1 MTMITAL
8 YDQNFQQGPNTPPPP
23 VHNNQ
28 PGPSGAQI
36 QEIEMQ
42 QFVVNEEEKIHAAST
57 FQSPHIYD
65 EAGYQRQTLLAVTEE
80 PLYQNQAEI
89 EF

>member
-1 MTMITAL
+1 MAKNQFRHIL
-8 YDQNFQQGPNTPPPP
+8 KRPSVSPPP

-28 PGPSGAQI
+28 PGPSRGQI
-36 QEIEMQ
+36 EQIEMQ
-42 QFVVNEEEKIHAAST
+42 QFVVNEEEQIHAAST

-65 EAGYQRQTLLAVTEE
+65 EAGFQRQNLLAVTEE
-80 PLYQNQAEI
+80 PLYQNQDI